1 MNPSD
6 IATTTQHVLWATLA
20 LSFVLGL
27 VAQRSHFCTMGALGD
42 IANMGDWARMR
53 MWVSAMAIAILGFGL
68 MSWWGWVDASK
79 SLYGGPRWLWLSALT
94 GGLMF
99 GFGMVLA
106 SGCGL
111 KTLVRVGG
119 GNLKSLVVFLVMG
132 LAAYATLRGI
142 TGVLRTETVDRV
154 AFVLP
159 VAQDLPSL
167 LAWWGGLSRAQWS
180 AATALALATG
190 LMLWVWASPQG
201 REPGVWVYGTV
212 VGTLVVMA
220 WWVSGRLGYVPEDPN
235 TLEEAFLGT
244 NSRRMEALSFVAPMA
259 YSLDW
264 LLFFS
269 DSARVLTMGV
279 VSVAGVVLGAW
290 VSALSSRSFRW
301 EAFRGVDDLASHL
314 LGAVLMGVGG
324 VTAMGCTVGQGL
336 SGISTLS
343 LGSFTALFGI
353 MTGAWMALRWQRWR
367 IERAL

>member
-1 MNPSD
+1 MNSPD
-6 IATTTQHVLWATLA
+6 TAAMAQQVLWATGIV
-20 LSFVLGL
+20 SFALGL
-27 VAQRSHFCTMGALGD
+27 LAQRSHFCTMGALGD
-42 IANMGDWARMR
+42 IVNMGDWARMR
-53 MWVSAMAIAILGFGL
+53 MWVAAMAVAILGFGL
-68 MSWWGWVDASK
+68 MSSWGWVDVSK
-79 SLYGGPRWLWLSALT
+79 SLYGGSRWLWLSALT
-94 GGLMF
+94 GGLLF

-142 TGVLRTETVDRV
+142 TGVLRTETVDRIAV
-154 AFVLP
+154 VLP
-159 VAQDLPSL
+159 AGQDLPSL
-167 LAWWGGLSRAQWS
+167 MAWWGGLGRSQW
-180 AATALALATG
+180 AAPLAVGLATA

-201 REPGVWVYGTV
+201 RELGVWGSGVL
-212 VGTLVVMA
+212 VGGLVVVA
-220 WWVSGRLGYVPEDPN
+220 WWVSGRLGYVPEDPT
-235 TLEEAFLGT
+235 TLEEAFLAT
-244 NSRRMEALSFVAPMA
+244 NSKRMEALSFVAPVA

-279 VSVAGVVLGAW
+279 VSVMGVVLG
-290 VSALSSRSFRW
+290 SALSAITSRSFRW

-314 LGAVLMGVGG
+314 AGATLMGVGG

-343 LGSFTALFGI
+343 LGSFTALLGI
-353 MTGAWMALRWQRWR
+353 MAGAWMALRWQRWR

>member
-167 LAWWGGLSRAQWS
+167 LAWWGGLSRTQWS

-324 VTAMGCTVGQGL
+324 VTAMGCTVGLGL